1 MKAMTDE
8 EVRKWC
14 PRAGLK
20 AMRYDILRYK
30 QKKEHKFFITAP
42 EEHREILFLARII
55 LIFRDEA
62 QFSGGLL
69 WLQQWNIGSP
79 PVVWS
84 GWRILENMR
93 RAHGDLRSLEI
104 APAQSFRE
112 DEIVELHVFLVQV
125 IAFGWRADYIPFFG
139 EFFLHFKPNRQ
150 ICVTA
155 KSPETLKELRAHF
168 QQWNPTDED
177 PILVKMA
184 AIEKARK
191 NAGSGLK

>member
-14 PRAGLK
+14 PQAGLK

-30 QKKEHKFFITAP
+30 QKREHKFFITAP
-42 EEHREILFLARII
+42 EEHREILFLARTI

-79 PVVWS
+79 PLVWS
-84 GWRILENMR
+84 GWCILENMR
-93 RAHGDLRSLEI
+93 RVHGDPRSLEI

-125 IAFGWRADYIPFFG
+125 VAFGWRADYIPFLG
-139 EFFLHFKPNRQ
+139 KFFLHFKPNRQ

-177 PILVKMA
+177 PMLVKMA
-184 AIEKARK
+184 AMEKARK
-191 NAGSGLK
+191 KAGSGLK